1 MFVLMFVCNLLLPL
15 IMVIAGYFMYKH
27 SPKDINGI
35 IGYRTKLSM
44 KNQETWDFAQK
55 FCGKLWLKIGGIM
68 LLLSLKHNMLAYCN
82 TWNCTSYYINCKYC
96 YSRKNTE
103 KYFWQGRQ
111 QAEKIKLV
119 STNSNI
125 INRDTPHKLWYNKT
139 NHTFYMR
146 LKLWI
151 IL

>member
-68 LLLSLKHNMLAYCN
+68 LLLSIILQIPFKESNESTICWLTVILETVQVIILIVSIVIAEK
-82 TWNCTSYYINCKYC
+82 TL
-96 YSRKNTE
+96 KNTFD
-103 KYFWQGRQ
+103 KDG
-111 QAEKIKLV
+111 
-119 STNSNI
+119 N
-125 INRDTPHKLWYNKT
+125 
-139 NHTFYMR
+139 R
-146 LKLWI
+146 LKK
-151 IL
+151 

>member
-68 LLLSLKHNMLAYCN
+68 LLLSIILQIPFKESNEN
-82 TWNCTSYYINCKYC
+82 TICWLTVILETVQVIILIVSIVIAEKTL
-96 YSRKNTE
+96 KNTFD
-103 KYFWQGRQ
+103 KDG
-111 QAEKIKLV
+111 
-119 STNSNI
+119 N
-125 INRDTPHKLWYNKT
+125 
-139 NHTFYMR
+139 R
-146 LKLWI
+146 LKK
-151 IL
+151 

>member
-1 MFVLMFVCNLLLPL
+1 MFVLMFVCNLLLPF

-68 LLLSLKHNMLAYCN
+68 LLLSIILQIPFKESN
-82 TWNCTSYYINCKYC
+82 
-96 YSRKNTE
+96 KNTICWLTVILE
-103 KYFWQGRQ
+103 TVQVIILIVSIVI
-111 QAEKIKLV
+111 AEKTLK
-119 STNSNI
+119 N
-125 INRDTPHKLWYNKT
+125 
-139 NHTFYMR
+139 TFDKDGNR
-146 LKLWI
+146 LKK
-151 IL
+151 

>member
-55 FCGKLWLKIGGIM
+55 FCGQLWLKIGGIM
-68 LLLSLKHNMLAYCN
+68 LLLSIILQIPFKESN
-82 TWNCTSYYINCKYC
+82 
-96 YSRKNTE
+96 KNTICWLTVILE
-103 KYFWQGRQ
+103 TAQVIILIVSIVI
-111 QAEKIKLV
+111 AEKTLK
-119 STNSNI
+119 N
-125 INRDTPHKLWYNKT
+125 
-139 NHTFYMR
+139 TFDKDGNR
-146 LKLWI
+146 LKK
-151 IL
+151 